1 MSASLA
7 FSLNNNLSVLSAI
20 AIILFIV
27 RRAPL
32 ECCSSIQVAYSVGLG
47 PVPFLLV
54 SETVPAPVRS
64 QGVIQPPCR

>member
-7 FSLNNNLSVLSAI
+7 FGLNNNLSVLSAI

-32 ECCSSIQVAYSVGLG
+32 ECCGSIQVAYSVGLG

-64 QGVIQPPCR
+64 QGANQLPCR